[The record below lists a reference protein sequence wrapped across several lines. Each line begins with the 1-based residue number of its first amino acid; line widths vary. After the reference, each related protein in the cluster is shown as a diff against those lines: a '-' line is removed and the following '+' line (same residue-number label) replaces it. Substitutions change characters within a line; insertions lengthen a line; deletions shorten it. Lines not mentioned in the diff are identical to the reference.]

1 MNLNIFDRYL
11 LIINII
17 ALVIYGIK
25 VLVYKHQT
33 RDWFEKLCMF
43 IVLLGGS
50 AGILLMIIL
59 FDRKAV
65 KENMM
70 SRVFTLCMLVIQA
83 ILLLIVKGYHGD
95 QIHIDFWDYLMQH
108 RILLIY
114 LAVVNILTIIVF
126 GVDKMNA
133 KSNRQRV
140 RIVTLLGL
148 AFIGGSVGA
157 LIGMY
162 GFHHK
167 TKKAYF
173 TVGGAVDFADAGCC
187 IVLCDEYGNVT
198 YEIYKC
204 NGRRI
209 CLPQ

>member
-173 TVGGAVDFADAGCC
+173 TVGVPL
-187 IVLCDEYGNVT
+187 ILLMQVVVLFYVMNMGIFFGEVSYG
-198 YEIYKC
+198 K
-204 NGRRI
+204 I
-209 CLPQ
+209 C

>member
-17 ALVIYGIK
+17 ALVIYGIR

-114 LAVVNILTIIVF
+114 LVVVNILTIIVF

-173 TVGGAVDFADAGCC
+173 TVGVPL
-187 IVLCDEYGNVT
+187 ILLMQVVVLFYVMNMGIFFGEVS
-198 YEIYKC
+198 
-204 NGRRI
+204 
-209 CLPQ
+209 

>member
-114 LAVVNILTIIVF
+114 LAVVNTLTIIVF

-133 KSNRQRV
+133 KSNRQRA

-173 TVGGAVDFADAGCC
+173 TVGVPL
-187 IVLCDEYGNVT
+187 ILLMQVVVLFYVMNMGIFFGEVS
-198 YEIYKC
+198 
-204 NGRRI
+204 
-209 CLPQ
+209 

>member
-173 TVGGAVDFADAGCC
+173 TVGVPLILLMQVVVLFVMNMGLFFGAVS
-187 IVLCDEYGNVT
+187 
-198 YEIYKC
+198 
-204 NGRRI
+204 
-209 CLPQ
+209 

>member
-167 TKKAYF
+167 TKKASF
-173 TVGGAVDFADAGCC
+173 TVGVPLILLMQAV
-187 IVLCDEYGNVT
+187 VLFYVMNMGIFFGEVS
-198 YEIYKC
+198 
-204 NGRRI
+204 
-209 CLPQ
+209 

>member
-1 MNLNIFDRYL
+1 MTKRGIILMNLNIFDRYL

-50 AGILLMIIL
+50 AGILLMIIF

-173 TVGGAVDFADAGCC
+173 TVGVPL
-187 IVLCDEYGNVT
+187 ILLMQVVVLFYVMNMGM
-198 YEIYKC
+198 
-204 NGRRI
+204 
-209 CLPQ
+209 

>member
-114 LAVVNILTIIVF
+114 LAVVNILTFIVF

-173 TVGGAVDFADAGCC
+173 TVGVPL
-187 IVLCDEYGNVT
+187 ILLMQVVVLFYVMNMGM
-198 YEIYKC
+198 
-204 NGRRI
+204 
-209 CLPQ
+209 

>member
-157 LIGMY
+157 MIGMY

-173 TVGGAVDFADAGCC
+173 TVGVPL
-187 IVLCDEYGNVT
+187 ILLMQVVVLFYVMNMGIFFGEVS
-198 YEIYKC
+198 
-204 NGRRI
+204 
-209 CLPQ
+209 

>member
-50 AGILLMIIL
+50 AGILLMFIL

-173 TVGGAVDFADAGCC
+173 TVGVPL
-187 IVLCDEYGNVT
+187 ILLMQVVVLFYVMNMGIFFGEVS
-198 YEIYKC
+198 
-204 NGRRI
+204 
-209 CLPQ
+209 

>member
-114 LAVVNILTIIVF
+114 LAVVNILTIIAF

-162 GFHHK
+162 VFHHK

-173 TVGGAVDFADAGCC
+173 TVGVPL
-187 IVLCDEYGNVT
+187 ILLMQVVVLFYVMNMGIFFGEVS
-198 YEIYKC
+198 
-204 NGRRI
+204 
-209 CLPQ
+209 

>member
-1 MNLNIFDRYL
+1 MNLIIFDRYL

-50 AGILLMIIL
+50 AGILLMIIF

-173 TVGGAVDFADAGCC
+173 TVGVPL
-187 IVLCDEYGNVT
+187 ILLMQVVVLFYVMNMGIFFGEVS
-198 YEIYKC
+198 
-204 NGRRI
+204 
-209 CLPQ
+209 

>member
-108 RILLIY
+108 RILLTY

-133 KSNRQRV
+133 KSNRQGV

-173 TVGGAVDFADAGCC
+173 TVGVPL
-187 IVLCDEYGNVT
+187 ILLMQVVVLFYVMNMGIFFGEVS
-198 YEIYKC
+198 
-204 NGRRI
+204 
-209 CLPQ
+209 

>member
-83 ILLLIVKGYHGD
+83 ILLLIVKGHHGD

-173 TVGGAVDFADAGCC
+173 TVGVPL
-187 IVLCDEYGNVT
+187 ILLMQVVVLFYVMNMGIFLGEVS
-198 YEIYKC
+198 
-204 NGRRI
+204 
-209 CLPQ
+209 

>member
-50 AGILLMIIL
+50 AGILLMIIF

-114 LAVVNILTIIVF
+114 LAVVNILTFIVF

-133 KSNRQRV
+133 KFNRQRV

-173 TVGGAVDFADAGCC
+173 TVGVPL
-187 IVLCDEYGNVT
+187 ILLMQVVLLFYVMNMGIFFGEVS
-198 YEIYKC
+198 
-204 NGRRI
+204 
-209 CLPQ
+209 

>member
-11 LIINII
+11 IIINII

-173 TVGGAVDFADAGCC
+173 TVGVPL
-187 IVLCDEYGNVT
+187 ILLMQVVVLFYVMNMGIFFGEVS
-198 YEIYKC
+198 
-204 NGRRI
+204 
-209 CLPQ
+209 

>member
-95 QIHIDFWDYLMQH
+95 QIHIDFWDYLMPH

-173 TVGGAVDFADAGCC
+173 TVGVPL
-187 IVLCDEYGNVT
+187 ILLMQVVVLFYVMNMGIFFGEVS
-198 YEIYKC
+198 
-204 NGRRI
+204 
-209 CLPQ
+209 

>member
-114 LAVVNILTIIVF
+114 LAVVNILTFIVF

-133 KSNRQRV
+133 KFNRQRV

-173 TVGGAVDFADAGCC
+173 TVGVPL
-187 IVLCDEYGNVT
+187 ILLMQVVVLFYVMNMGM
-198 YEIYKC
+198 
-204 NGRRI
+204 
-209 CLPQ
+209 

>member
-59 FDRKAV
+59 FDRKVV

-133 KSNRQRV
+133 KYNRQRV

-173 TVGGAVDFADAGCC
+173 TVGVPL
-187 IVLCDEYGNVT
+187 ILLMQVVVLFYVMNMGIFFGEVS
-198 YEIYKC
+198 
-204 NGRRI
+204 
-209 CLPQ
+209 

>member
-114 LAVVNILTIIVF
+114 LAVVNIMTIIVF

-173 TVGGAVDFADAGCC
+173 TVGVPL
-187 IVLCDEYGNVT
+187 ILLMQVVVLFYVMNMGIFFGEVS
-198 YEIYKC
+198 
-204 NGRRI
+204 
-209 CLPQ
+209 

>member
-1 MNLNIFDRYL
+1 MDNKYKVKFSDRYL

-50 AGILLMIIL
+50 AGILLMIIF

-173 TVGGAVDFADAGCC
+173 TVGVPL
-187 IVLCDEYGNVT
+187 ILLMQVVVLFYVMNMGM
-198 YEIYKC
+198 
-204 NGRRI
+204 
-209 CLPQ
+209 

>member
-33 RDWFEKLCMF
+33 RDWFEKFCMF

-162 GFHHK
+162 GFHHN

-173 TVGGAVDFADAGCC
+173 TVGVPL
-187 IVLCDEYGNVT
+187 ILLMQVVVLFYVMNMGIFFGEVS
-198 YEIYKC
+198 
-204 NGRRI
+204 
-209 CLPQ
+209 

>member
-114 LAVVNILTIIVF
+114 LVVVNILTIIVF

-173 TVGGAVDFADAGCC
+173 TVGVPL
-187 IVLCDEYGNVT
+187 ILLMQVVVLFYVMNMGIFFGEVS
-198 YEIYKC
+198 
-204 NGRRI
+204 
-209 CLPQ
+209 

>member
-25 VLVYKHQT
+25 VLVYKHRT

-173 TVGGAVDFADAGCC
+173 TVGVPL
-187 IVLCDEYGNVT
+187 ILLMQVVVLFYVMNMVIFFGEVS
-198 YEIYKC
+198 
-204 NGRRI
+204 
-209 CLPQ
+209 

>member
-25 VLVYKHQT
+25 VLVYKHQS

-173 TVGGAVDFADAGCC
+173 TVGVPL
-187 IVLCDEYGNVT
+187 ILLMQVVVLFYVMNMGM
-198 YEIYKC
+198 
-204 NGRRI
+204 
-209 CLPQ
+209 

>member
-83 ILLLIVKGYHGD
+83 ILLLIVKGHHGD

-157 LIGMY
+157 MIGMY

-173 TVGGAVDFADAGCC
+173 TVGVPL
-187 IVLCDEYGNVT
+187 ILLMQVVVLFYVMNMGIFFGEVS
-198 YEIYKC
+198 
-204 NGRRI
+204 
-209 CLPQ
+209 

>member
-148 AFIGGSVGA
+148 TFIGGSVGA

-173 TVGGAVDFADAGCC
+173 TVGVPL
-187 IVLCDEYGNVT
+187 ILLMQVVVLFYVMNM
-198 YEIYKC
+198 
-204 NGRRI
+204 RI
-209 CLPQ
+209 FFGEVS

>member
-65 KENMM
+65 KENML

-126 GVDKMNA
+126 SVDKMNA

-173 TVGGAVDFADAGCC
+173 TVGVPL
-187 IVLCDEYGNVT
+187 ILLMQVVVLFYVMNMGIFFGEVS
-198 YEIYKC
+198 
-204 NGRRI
+204 
-209 CLPQ
+209 

>member
-1 MNLNIFDRYL
+1 MNLNIFGRYL

-50 AGILLMIIL
+50 AGILLMIIF

-65 KENMM
+65 KEDMM

-173 TVGGAVDFADAGCC
+173 TVGVPL
-187 IVLCDEYGNVT
+187 ILLMQVVVLFYVMNMGIFFGEVS
-198 YEIYKC
+198 
-204 NGRRI
+204 
-209 CLPQ
+209 

>member
-50 AGILLMIIL
+50 AGILLMIIF

-70 SRVFTLCMLVIQA
+70 SRLFTLCMLVIQA

-173 TVGGAVDFADAGCC
+173 TVGVPL
-187 IVLCDEYGNVT
+187 ILLMQVVVLFYVMNMGM
-198 YEIYKC
+198 
-204 NGRRI
+204 
-209 CLPQ
+209 

>member
-11 LIINII
+11 LIIKIL

-173 TVGGAVDFADAGCC
+173 TVGVPL
-187 IVLCDEYGNVT
+187 ILLMQVVVLFYVMNMGIFFGEVS
-198 YEIYKC
+198 
-204 NGRRI
+204 
-209 CLPQ
+209 

>member
-173 TVGGAVDFADAGCC
+173 TVGVPL
-187 IVLCDEYGNVT
+187 ILLMQVVVLFYVMNMGIFLGRCH
-198 YEIYKC
+198 
-204 NGRRI
+204 NGKI
-209 CLPQ
+209 C

>member
-83 ILLLIVKGYHGD
+83 ILLLIVKGYHGN

-108 RILLIY
+108 KILLIY

-173 TVGGAVDFADAGCC
+173 TVGVPL
-187 IVLCDEYGNVT
+187 ILLMQVVVLFYVMNMGIFFGEVS
-198 YEIYKC
+198 
-204 NGRRI
+204 
-209 CLPQ
+209 

>member
-1 MNLNIFDRYL
+1 MTKRGIILMNLNIFDRYL

-114 LAVVNILTIIVF
+114 LAVVNILTFIVF

-133 KSNRQRV
+133 KFNRQRV

-173 TVGGAVDFADAGCC
+173 TVGVPL
-187 IVLCDEYGNVT
+187 ILLMQVVVLFYVMNMGM
-198 YEIYKC
+198 
-204 NGRRI
+204 
-209 CLPQ
+209 

>member
-1 MNLNIFDRYL
+1 MTKRGIILMNLNIFDRYL

-25 VLVYKHQT
+25 VLIYKHQT
-33 RDWFEKLCMF
+33 RDWFEKFCMF
-43 IVLLGGS
+43 IALLGGS

-173 TVGGAVDFADAGCC
+173 TVGVPL
-187 IVLCDEYGNVT
+187 ILLMQVVVLFYVMNMGM
-198 YEIYKC
+198 
-204 NGRRI
+204 
-209 CLPQ
+209 

>member
-1 MNLNIFDRYL
+1 MSTNID
-11 LIINII
+11 NII

-173 TVGGAVDFADAGCC
+173 TVGVPL
-187 IVLCDEYGNVT
+187 ILLMQVVVLFYVMNMGIFFGEVS
-198 YEIYKC
+198 
-204 NGRRI
+204 
-209 CLPQ
+209 

>member
-17 ALVIYGIK
+17 ALVIYGIR

-173 TVGGAVDFADAGCC
+173 TVGVPL
-187 IVLCDEYGNVT
+187 ILLMQVVVLFYVMNMGIFFREVS
-198 YEIYKC
+198 
-204 NGRRI
+204 
-209 CLPQ
+209 

>member
-70 SRVFTLCMLVIQA
+70 SRVFTLCMLVIQT

-173 TVGGAVDFADAGCC
+173 TVGVPL
-187 IVLCDEYGNVT
+187 ILLMQVVVLFYVMNMGIFFGEVS
-198 YEIYKC
+198 
-204 NGRRI
+204 
-209 CLPQ
+209 

>member
-1 MNLNIFDRYL
+1 MINLNIFDRYL

-162 GFHHK
+162 VFHHK

-173 TVGGAVDFADAGCC
+173 TVGVPL
-187 IVLCDEYGNVT
+187 ILLMQVVVLFYVMNMGIFFGEVS
-198 YEIYKC
+198 
-204 NGRRI
+204 
-209 CLPQ
+209 

>member
-108 RILLIY
+108 RILLLY

-173 TVGGAVDFADAGCC
+173 TVGVPL
-187 IVLCDEYGNVT
+187 ILLMQVVVLFYVMNMGM
-198 YEIYKC
+198 
-204 NGRRI
+204 
-209 CLPQ
+209 

>member
-33 RDWFEKLCMF
+33 GDWFEKLCMF

-140 RIVTLLGL
+140 RIVTVLGL

-173 TVGGAVDFADAGCC
+173 TVGVPL
-187 IVLCDEYGNVT
+187 ILLMQVVVLFYVMNMGIFFGEVS
-198 YEIYKC
+198 
-204 NGRRI
+204 
-209 CLPQ
+209 